1 MMNKSDVFV
10 KLSVKNLSEFR
21 SHIVD
26 KSGSESK
33 ESGKYIMC
41 AGKYDKNGWTIVF
54 KAKNF
59 KEAEDIINR
68 TQFNKGRVYTNDVT
82 ASFSTIL
89 C

>member
-1 MMNKSDVFV
+1 MNKGEVFV

-26 KSGSESK
+26 KNETENK

-41 AGKYDKNGWTIVF
+41 AGKYDKSGWTIVF
-54 KAKNF
+54 KAKDY
-59 KEAEDIINR
+59 KEAEYIINH
-68 TQFNKGRVYTNDVT
+68 TKFNRGKIYSNEIIP
-82 ASFSTIL
+82 SFSTIL